1 MLKFLF
7 ETNSTLPRIFDFCE
21 ASYVYKKIII
31 KSVVLAKKKKKKKLL
46 NLKSINLKMI
56 IRPKL
61 NILKPHFFPT
71 IFFFLKFKSI
81 YI

>member
-31 KSVVLAKKKKKKKLL
+31 KFVVLTHPPPLPKKKKKTLKLKV
-46 NLKSINLKMI
+46 N
-56 IRPKL
+56 
-61 NILKPHFFPT
+61 
-71 IFFFLKFKSI
+71 
-81 YI
+81 

>member
-31 KSVVLAKKKKKKKLL
+31 KSVVLAKKKKKKKKKKKT
-46 NLKSINLKMI
+46 LKLKV
-56 IRPKL
+56 
-61 NILKPHFFPT
+61 N
-71 IFFFLKFKSI
+71 
-81 YI
+81 

>member
-7 ETNSTLPRIFDFCE
+7 ETNSTLPRIFNFCE

-31 KSVVLAKKKKKKKLL
+31 KSVVLAKKKKKLL

-71 IFFFLKFKSI
+71 IFFF
-81 YI
+81 

>member
-31 KSVVLAKKKKKKKLL
+31 KFLVLEKKKKKKTLKLKV
-46 NLKSINLKMI
+46 N
-56 IRPKL
+56 
-61 NILKPHFFPT
+61 
-71 IFFFLKFKSI
+71 
-81 YI
+81 

>member
-7 ETNSTLPRIFDFCE
+7 ETNSTLPRIFNFCE

-31 KSVVLAKKKKKKKLL
+31 KSVVLAKKKKKKLL

-61 NILKPHFFPT
+61 NILKPHFFLT
-71 IFFFLKFKSI
+71 IFFFF
-81 YI
+81 